1 MSTIRFSG
9 LASGLDTDSIVKDL
23 MRVQQ
28 LKVDR
33 EKKAQA
39 LITLKQEAWKDM
51 QKKLYNFH
59 VKFTDKLRKGST
71 FNKTIIT
78 SSNTNALSINN
89 ADSIPQGTHNFEIEK
104 LATATSIAGKID
116 PTELDATTTVGTLIG
131 ELDASKEIAL
141 TMSVNGYEDPVIV
154 KVKAGDTL
162 GGVATEMSKALKDKG
177 FVARYD
183 AANGMF
189 FVNSTK
195 TGAGQEIV
203 FRSASGNELGDALF
217 EKLGITATK
226 AMVQKGEDGKYKYNG
241 IEFETTSNTIEVNGI
256 KATFKAANI
265 GEIITISSARDTDS
279 TYTWVKDFVTE
290 YNKLIEELNEKLDTK
305 PAKGIEPLTADER
318 EAMSES
324 DIKLWEEKINNSL
337 FYRDEQLSDFVRIS
351 RNILGGIHKESY
363 DGKRDRTTK
372 TREYGEELGYKSLAS
387 LGIVTGPWEEKG
399 KLHIQGDEDDELYAG
414 STNKLKEA
422 IEKDPDAVSALF
434 TTIGAKLYEEHNDR
448 LTTSNDIKSSMK
460 FYNDKLMNDKIKS
473 YDKTIETLEDRMY
486 KMENMYY
493 AKFAAMEK
501 MLNAMNNQSMWLSQQ
516 LGGM

>member
-1 MSTIRFSG
+1 MSAIRFGG

-59 VKFTDKLRKGST
+59 IKFSDKMRLGST
-71 FNKTIIT
+71 FNKTKVTNSNPNVLEISGNTTVLEGTHTINKVERLATSAQVTSSQQLIVDDKIATKDNTLSELGIAVGTVIKFKDESGKEGSVKVEADTKIRDLETALATSLKNSNVRYDETYGRFFISSKKTGESAVITLDTGTDIDKEELKKLGFTAGTVKGQNAEIEYNGVTIT
-78 SSNTNALSINN
+78 SESNNVT
-89 ADSIPQGTHNFEIEK
+89 
-104 LATATSIAGKID
+104 
-116 PTELDATTTVGTLIG
+116 
-131 ELDASKEIAL
+131 
-141 TMSVNGYEDPVIV
+141 
-154 KVKAGDTL
+154 
-162 GGVATEMSKALKDKG
+162 
-177 FVARYD
+177 
-183 AANGMF
+183 
-189 FVNSTK
+189 
-195 TGAGQEIV
+195 
-203 FRSASGNELGDALF
+203 
-217 EKLGITATK
+217 
-226 AMVQKGEDGKYKYNG
+226 
-241 IEFETTSNTIEVNGI
+241 VNGI
-256 KATFKAANI
+256 TINLKAT
-265 GEIITISSARDTDS
+265 TDTPVQISAARDTEAIYD
-279 TYTWVKDFVTE
+279 WVKDFVTE

-422 IEKDPDAVSALF
+422 IEKNPDAVSALL
-434 TTIGAKLYEEHNDR
+434 TTIGAKLYEEHNDK

-516 LGGM
+516 LGGN